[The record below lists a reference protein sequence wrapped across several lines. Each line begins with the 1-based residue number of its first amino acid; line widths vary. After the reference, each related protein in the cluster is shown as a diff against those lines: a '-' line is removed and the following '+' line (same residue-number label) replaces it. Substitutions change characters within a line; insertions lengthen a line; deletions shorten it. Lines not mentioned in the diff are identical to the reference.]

1 MKIRALVGFQTTML
15 GSIAPGDVFECK
27 PERAAQFI
35 AEGRAEPYETKVIQP
50 RPTETA
56 SNLSASQAAP
66 ASQQTIAKE
75 SKTGGKRKKT
85 GE

>member
-1 MKIRALVGFQTTML
+1 MKVRALVGFQTTML

-56 SNLSASQAAP
+56 SSLSASQAAP

>member
-1 MKIRALVGFQTTML
+1 MKVRALVGFQTTML

-50 RPTETA
+50 RPMGTA
-56 SNLSASQAAP
+56 SSLSASQAAP